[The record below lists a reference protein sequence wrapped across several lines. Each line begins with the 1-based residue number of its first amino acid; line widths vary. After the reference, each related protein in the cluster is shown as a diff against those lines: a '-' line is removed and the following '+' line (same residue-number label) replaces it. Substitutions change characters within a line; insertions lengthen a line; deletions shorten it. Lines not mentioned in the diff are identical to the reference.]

1 MSSFD
6 NFYTRLQS
14 LNEARKSPVEAL
26 VPGATGVTKQMRS
39 AGLSSA
45 PLDTI
50 RFIRELL
57 FNLDVISEEELN
69 VVKMGKGFTGKKQAM
84 LKVLQDNQDAI
95 NAKSDEIA
103 QRIESTLDDFISGMG
118 ANRSREEKYAAQAAA
133 EELAAQ
139 ARAAKSGKEMDDALA
154 DVISDEK
161 LIIKASLAKAIQELE
176 DLPGGEDISPD
187 VLNEIKKFAPKIN
200 TIEQLESFVKQLSAM
215 EEYQLPAAYLSSTVK
230 AIKGGMED
238 IEMEDQED
246 PDHGFDA
253 NKSDLDGNGKI
264 SEYERKRGEAIAS
277 SMGKEDNEGSVKR
290 EVLDACKAAAGD
302 FAHKNSGMAF
312 GCKQMLDQYTK
323 AGDTERASIAKS
335 LHDHFSGQ
343 AKHFDENGEDPDIEA
358 LAQVEVEELGDGE
371 LPKDYHEGGE
381 TEDSEGDVKKE
392 VLAAIKDGAG
402 EFAHKNAGLATSAQ
416 ELAAQYEEAG
426 DKQRASIAKN
436 LAQYFNTQSAFDSD
450 EENEDAEQEIKV
462 GSMLTTNYNEVVH
475 VDKIDTESDMK
486 GRPIYYCTDK
496 DGGEHVLYP
505 EEVLAVSPEDAEG
518 DPEFEAALTAADDI
532 HGGNPGSGYEEYKKM
547 IEAKLGRPCTPD
559 ECDDIKIKIDHH
571 SFRGEEADMKQV
583 AESKY
588 TTADYLTDIYSSV
601 EPIVASTVNENGQTT
616 PTRQYLVETYEAAIE
631 DAYTS
636 QYLTEQKTQDSLPKQ
651 KKEKSLSFKER
662 FQPKTQWQ
670 LEEVRRYGL

>member
-103 QRIESTLDDFISGMG
+103 QTIESTLDDFISGMG

-133 EELAAQ
+133 QELAAQ

-161 LIIKASLAKAIQELE
+161 LIIKASLAKSIQELE

-187 VLNEIKKFAPKIN
+187 VLSEIKKFAPKIN

-253 NKSDLDGNGKI
+253 TKSDLDNDGKI
-264 SEYERKRGEAIAS
+264 SKYERKRGEAIAS
-277 SMGKEDNEGSVKR
+277 SMSKEDNEGSVKR

-371 LPKDYHEGGE
+371 LPKDYH
-381 TEDSEGDVKKE
+381 
-392 VLAAIKDGAG
+392 
-402 EFAHKNAGLATSAQ
+402 
-416 ELAAQYEEAG
+416 
-426 DKQRASIAKN
+426 
-436 LAQYFNTQSAFDSD
+436 
-450 EENEDAEQEIKV
+450 EDAEQEIKV

-571 SFRGEEADMKQV
+571 SFRDEEADMKQV

-601 EPIVASTVNENGQTT
+601 EPIVATTMNENGQTT
-616 PTRQYLVETYEAAIE
+616 PTRQYLVENYEAAIE

-636 QYLTEQKTQDSLPKQ
+636 QYLTEQKTQDALPKQ
-651 KKEKSLSFKER
+651 KKENNLSFKER
-662 FQPKTQWQ
+662 FQPKTHWQ

>member
-69 VVKMGKGFTGKKQAM
+69 VVKIGKGFTGKKQAM

-133 EELAAQ
+133 QELAAQ

-187 VLNEIKKFAPKIN
+187 VLSEIKKFAPKID
-200 TIEQLESFVKQLSAM
+200 TLEQLESFVKQLSAM

-253 NKSDLDGNGKI
+253 NKSDLDGDGNI
-264 SEYERKRGEAIAS
+264 SKYERKRGEAIAS
-277 SMGKEDNEGSVKR
+277 SMSKEDNEGIVKR

-343 AKHFDENGEDPDIEA
+343 AKHFDENGEEPDIEA

-371 LPKDYHEGGE
+371 LPDDYH
-381 TEDSEGDVKKE
+381 
-392 VLAAIKDGAG
+392 
-402 EFAHKNAGLATSAQ
+402 
-416 ELAAQYEEAG
+416 
-426 DKQRASIAKN
+426 
-436 LAQYFNTQSAFDSD
+436 
-450 EENEDAEQEIKV
+450 EDAEQEIKV

-505 EEVLAVSPEDAEG
+505 EQVLAVSPEDGEGEHDDNDGEEERCDYVPCEDGESVSIKELGLNPALVRSLAEDDG
-518 DPEFEAALTAADDI
+518 AYDGTVGSLKQLINNKLAARPDI
-532 HGGNPGSGYEEYKKM
+532 GVRGRLQQMLKQ
-547 IEAKLGRPCTPD
+547 LGETPD
-559 ECDDIKIKIDHH
+559 EVVLSENVIIENKN
-571 SFRGEEADMKQV
+571 
-583 AESKY
+583 
-588 TTADYLTDIYSSV
+588 TTGDSLLDIYTNIK
-601 EPIVASTVNENGQTT
+601 PIVETIVESTTINENGQTSHT
-616 PTRQYLVETYEAAIE
+616 QQYLVEKREEAIE
-631 DAYTS
+631 QVYTN
-636 QYLTEQKTQDSLPKQ
+636 QYLTEQKASDSLLVPKDENNQ
-651 KKEKSLSFKER
+651 TFKER
-662 FQPKTQWQ
+662 YQPKTSYQ
-670 LEEVRRYGL
+670 LEELRRYGL

>member
-57 FNLDVISEEELN
+57 FNLDVISEEDLN
-69 VVKMGKGFTGKKQAM
+69 VVKMSKGFTGKKQAM

-95 NAKSDEIA
+95 NAKSDEIS
-103 QRIESTLDDFISGMG
+103 QKIESTLDDFISGMG

-133 EELAAQ
+133 QELAAQ

-187 VLNEIKKFAPKIN
+187 ILSEIKRFAPKIN
-200 TIEQLESFVKQLSAM
+200 TIEQLESFVKQLSGM

-253 NKSDLDGNGKI
+253 KKSDLDDDGEI
-264 SEYERKRGEAIAS
+264 SKYERKRGEAIAS
-277 SMGKEDNEGSVKR
+277 SMDKED
-290 EVLDACKAAAGD
+290 
-302 FAHKNSGMAF
+302 
-312 GCKQMLDQYTK
+312 
-323 AGDTERASIAKS
+323 
-335 LHDHFSGQ
+335 
-343 AKHFDENGEDPDIEA
+343 GEDDVDGM
-358 LAQVEVEELGDGE
+358 AQVEVEELGDGE
-371 LPKDYHEGGE
+371 IPDDYHDQDDDEDAEGTVAQGVE
-381 TEDSEGDVKKE
+381 AEIQKRFSILNNSDTANHDEDYMKAAKAIHAKYSRRGDE
-392 VLAAIKDGAG
+392 ARATAAADLMKRA
-402 EFAHKNAGLATSAQ
+402 LATSAANV
-416 ELAAQYEEAG
+416 EDYE
-426 DKQRASIAKN
+426 
-436 LAQYFNTQSAFDSD
+436 
-450 EENEDAEQEIKV
+450 V
-462 GSMLTTNYNEVVH
+462 
-475 VDKIDTESDMK
+475 
-486 GRPIYYCTDK
+486 
-496 DGGEHVLYP
+496 
-505 EEVLAVSPEDAEG
+505 
-518 DPEFEAALTAADDI
+518 
-532 HGGNPGSGYEEYKKM
+532 
-547 IEAKLGRPCTPD
+547 
-559 ECDDIKIKIDHH
+559 
-571 SFRGEEADMKQV
+571 V

-588 TTADYLTDIYSSV
+588 TTADYLTDIYSTV
-601 EPIVASTVNENGQTT
+601 EPIIESTVNENGQTT
-616 PTRQYLVETYEAAIE
+616 PTQQYLVEKHEEAIE
-631 DAYTS
+631 EVYTN
-636 QYLTEQKTQDSLPKQ
+636 QYLVEQKVQDSLPKQ
-651 KKEKSLSFKER
+651 KKESNLSFKER
-662 FQPKTQWQ
+662 FQPKTHWQ

>member
-6 NFYTRLQS
+6 NFYNRLQT

-57 FNLDVISEEELN
+57 YNLDVIGDEELAM
-69 VVKMGKGFTGKKQAM
+69 VKSGKGFTGKKQAM

-103 QRIESTLDDFISGMG
+103 QTIENTLDNFISGMG
-118 ANRSREEKYAAQAAA
+118 VNRSREEKYAAQAAA
-133 EELAAQ
+133 QELAAQ

-161 LIIKASLAKAIQELE
+161 LIIKASLAKVIQELE

-187 VLNEIKKFAPKIN
+187 VLAEIKKFAPKIN

-253 NKSDLDGNGKI
+253 NKSDLDKDGKI
-264 SEYERKRGEAIAS
+264 SEYERKRGEAITS
-277 SMGKEDNEGSVKR
+277 SMSKEDNEG
-290 EVLDACKAAAGD
+290 
-302 FAHKNSGMAF
+302 
-312 GCKQMLDQYTK
+312 
-323 AGDTERASIAKS
+323 
-335 LHDHFSGQ
+335 
-343 AKHFDENGEDPDIEA
+343 DIEGM
-358 LAQVEVEELGDGE
+358 AQVEVEELGDGE
-371 LPKDYHEGGE
+371 LPDDYHDDEDGEREDGTDDGECESCGGGGC
-381 TEDSEGDVKKE
+381 EDCNGTGLESTRQF
-392 VLAAIKDGAG
+392 IMQKD
-402 EFAHKNAGLATSAQ
+402 E
-416 ELAAQYEEAG
+416 
-426 DKQRASIAKN
+426 
-436 LAQYFNTQSAFDSD
+436 D
-450 EENEDAEQEIKV
+450 EEV
-462 GSMLTTNYNEVVH
+462 
-475 VDKIDTESDMK
+475 
-486 GRPIYYCTDK
+486 
-496 DGGEHVLYP
+496 
-505 EEVLAVSPEDAEG
+505 
-518 DPEFEAALTAADDI
+518 
-532 HGGNPGSGYEEYKKM
+532 
-547 IEAKLGRPCTPD
+547 
-559 ECDDIKIKIDHH
+559 
-571 SFRGEEADMKQV
+571 V

-588 TTADYLTDIYSSV
+588 TTADYITDMYSSV
-601 EPIVASTVNENGQTT
+601 KPIVESTVDENGQTT
-616 PTRQYLVETYEAAIE
+616 PTEKYLVEHAERAIE
-631 DAYTS
+631 EAYTNM
-636 QYLTEQKTQDSLPKQ
+636 YLTEQKAQDSLPKQ

-662 FQPKTQWQ
+662 FQPKTHWQ

>member
-69 VVKMGKGFTGKKQAM
+69 VVKIGKGFTGKKQAM

-133 EELAAQ
+133 QELAAQ

-187 VLNEIKKFAPKIN
+187 VLSEIKKFAPKIN

-253 NKSDLDGNGKI
+253 NKSDLDGDGNI
-264 SEYERKRGEAIAS
+264 SKYERKRGEAIAS
-277 SMGKEDNEGSVKR
+277 SMSKEDNEGIVKR

-343 AKHFDENGEDPDIEA
+343 AKHFDENGEEPDIEA

-371 LPKDYHEGGE
+371 LPNDYH
-381 TEDSEGDVKKE
+381 
-392 VLAAIKDGAG
+392 
-402 EFAHKNAGLATSAQ
+402 
-416 ELAAQYEEAG
+416 
-426 DKQRASIAKN
+426 
-436 LAQYFNTQSAFDSD
+436 
-450 EENEDAEQEIKV
+450 EDAEQEIKV

-505 EEVLAVSPEDAEG
+505 EEVLAVSPED
-518 DPEFEAALTAADDI
+518 
-532 HGGNPGSGYEEYKKM
+532 
-547 IEAKLGRPCTPD
+547 
-559 ECDDIKIKIDHH
+559 
-571 SFRGEEADMKQV
+571 GEEADMKQV

-601 EPIVASTVNENGQTT
+601 EPIVESTVNENGQTT
-616 PTRQYLVETYEAAIE
+616 PTRQYLVERYEEAIE

-636 QYLTEQKTQDSLPKQ
+636 QYLIEQKAQDSLPKQ
-651 KKEKSLSFKER
+651 KKENNLSFKER
-662 FQPKTQWQ
+662 FQPKTSWQ

>member
-103 QRIESTLDDFISGMG
+103 QTIESTLDDFISGMG

-133 EELAAQ
+133 QELAAQ

-176 DLPGGEDISPD
+176 DLPGGEDISPA
-187 VLNEIKKFAPKIN
+187 VLDEVKKFAPKIN

-253 NKSDLDGNGKI
+253 EKSDLDDDGKI
-264 SEYERKRGEAIAS
+264 SKYERKRGEAIAS
-277 SMGKEDNEGSVKR
+277 SMSKEDNEGSVKR

-302 FAHKNSGMAF
+302 FAHKNSGMAS

-358 LAQVEVEELGDGE
+358 LTQVEVEELGDGE
-371 LPKDYHEGGE
+371 LPDDYH
-381 TEDSEGDVKKE
+381 
-392 VLAAIKDGAG
+392 
-402 EFAHKNAGLATSAQ
+402 
-416 ELAAQYEEAG
+416 
-426 DKQRASIAKN
+426 
-436 LAQYFNTQSAFDSD
+436 
-450 EENEDAEQEIKV
+450 EDAEQEIKV
-462 GSMLTTNYNEVVH
+462 GSTVKTTYGEVVNITG
-475 VDKIDTESDMK
+475 IDTESDMK
-486 GRPIYYCTDK
+486 GRPVYSGTAVDD
-496 DGGEHVLYP
+496 DGGTEEGLGAERYLYP
-505 EEVLAVSPEDAEG
+505 NDIMAVSPEDGE

-547 IEAKLGRPCTPD
+547 IENKLGRPCTPD
-559 ECDDIKIKIDHH
+559 ECDDIKIMIDHH
-571 SFRGEEADMKQV
+571 SFRGEEADMKRV

-588 TTADYLTDIYSSV
+588 TTGDYLTDIYSSV
-601 EPIVASTVNENGQTT
+601 EPIVASTMNENGQTT
-616 PTRQYLVETYEAAIE
+616 PTRQYLVEKYEEAIE
-631 DAYTS
+631 DVYTS
-636 QYLTEQKTQDSLPKQ
+636 QYLTEQKAQDSLPKQ
-651 KKEKSLSFKER
+651 KKENNLSFKER
-662 FQPKTQWQ
+662 FQPKTHWQ

>member
-103 QRIESTLDDFISGMG
+103 QTIESTLDDFISGMG

-133 EELAAQ
+133 QELAAQ

-253 NKSDLDGNGKI
+253 TKSDLDKDGKI
-264 SEYERKRGEAIAS
+264 SKYERARGEAIAS
-277 SMGKEDNEGSVKR
+277 SMSKEDNEGSVKR

-302 FAHKNSGMAF
+302 FAHKNSGMAS

-343 AKHFDENGEDPDIEA
+343 AKHFDENAEDSVYMDMDERFMDVLSPVLDAHEEDPDNMDYEVVKGMIEA
-358 LAQVEVEELGDGE
+358 QLGRDCTKEECQLIQDEMIDVKKAQEDNEGTSVEEYYPEELDPNQPLEVEE
-371 LPKDYHEGGE
+371 
-381 TEDSEGDVKKE
+381 
-392 VLAAIKDGAG
+392 
-402 EFAHKNAGLATSAQ
+402 
-416 ELAAQYEEAG
+416 
-426 DKQRASIAKN
+426 
-436 LAQYFNTQSAFDSD
+436 
-450 EENEDAEQEIKV
+450 
-462 GSMLTTNYNEVVH
+462 
-475 VDKIDTESDMK
+475 
-486 GRPIYYCTDK
+486 
-496 DGGEHVLYP
+496 
-505 EEVLAVSPEDAEG
+505 
-518 DPEFEAALTAADDI
+518 DPEFKAAFNAAEDI

-547 IEAKLGRPCTPD
+547 IEKKLGRDCTED
-559 ECDDIKIKIDHH
+559 ECEYIKIAIDHVAD
-571 SFRGEEADMKQV
+571 GMLDADMRGV

-588 TTADYLTDIYSSV
+588 TTADYLTEIYSSV
-601 EPIVASTVNENGQTT
+601 EPIVASTMNENGQTT
-616 PTRQYLVETYEAAIE
+616 PTRQYLVEKYDEAIE

-636 QYLTEQKTQDSLPKQ
+636 QYLTEQKVQDALPKQ
-651 KKEKSLSFKER
+651 KKENNLSFKER
-662 FQPKTQWQ
+662 FQPKTTWQ

>member
-103 QRIESTLDDFISGMG
+103 QTIESTLDDFISGMG

-133 EELAAQ
+133 QELAAQ

-187 VLNEIKKFAPKIN
+187 VLSEIKKFAPKIN

-253 NKSDLDGNGKI
+253 TKSDLDNDGKI
-264 SEYERKRGEAIAS
+264 SKYERKRGEAIAS
-277 SMGKEDNEGSVKR
+277 SMSKEDNEGSVKR

-371 LPKDYHEGGE
+371 LPKDYHE
-381 TEDSEGDVKKE
+381 
-392 VLAAIKDGAG
+392 
-402 EFAHKNAGLATSAQ
+402 
-416 ELAAQYEEAG
+416 
-426 DKQRASIAKN
+426 
-436 LAQYFNTQSAFDSD
+436 
-450 EENEDAEQEIKV
+450 DAEQEIKV

-496 DGGEHVLYP
+496 DGGEHVLYQ

-571 SFRGEEADMKQV
+571 SFRDEEADMKQV

-601 EPIVASTVNENGQTT
+601 EPIVATTMNENGQTT
-616 PTRQYLVETYEAAIE
+616 PTRQYLVENYEAAIE

-636 QYLTEQKTQDSLPKQ
+636 QYLTEQKTQDALPKQ
-651 KKEKSLSFKER
+651 KKENNLSFKER
-662 FQPKTQWQ
+662 FQPKTHWQ

>member
-103 QRIESTLDDFISGMG
+103 QTIESTLDDFISGMG

-133 EELAAQ
+133 QELAAQ

-253 NKSDLDGNGKI
+253 TKSDLDKDGKI
-264 SEYERKRGEAIAS
+264 SKYERARGEAIAS
-277 SMGKEDNEGSVKR
+277 SMSKEDNEGSVKR

-302 FAHKNSGMAF
+302 FAHKNSGMAS

-343 AKHFDENGEDPDIEA
+343 AKHFDENAEDSVYMDMDERFMDVLSPVLDAHEEDPDNMDYEVVKGMIEA
-358 LAQVEVEELGDGE
+358 QLGRDCTEEECQLIQDEMIDVKKAQEDNEGTSVEEYYPEELDPNQPLEVEE
-371 LPKDYHEGGE
+371 
-381 TEDSEGDVKKE
+381 
-392 VLAAIKDGAG
+392 
-402 EFAHKNAGLATSAQ
+402 
-416 ELAAQYEEAG
+416 
-426 DKQRASIAKN
+426 
-436 LAQYFNTQSAFDSD
+436 
-450 EENEDAEQEIKV
+450 
-462 GSMLTTNYNEVVH
+462 
-475 VDKIDTESDMK
+475 
-486 GRPIYYCTDK
+486 
-496 DGGEHVLYP
+496 
-505 EEVLAVSPEDAEG
+505 
-518 DPEFEAALTAADDI
+518 DPEFKAAFNAAEDI

-547 IEAKLGRPCTPD
+547 IEKKLGRDCTED
-559 ECDDIKIKIDHH
+559 ECEYIKMAIDHVAD
-571 SFRGEEADMKQV
+571 GMLDADMRGV

-588 TTADYLTDIYSSV
+588 TTADYLTEIYSSV
-601 EPIVASTVNENGQTT
+601 EPIVASTMNENGQTT
-616 PTRQYLVETYEAAIE
+616 PTRQYLVEKYEEAIE
-631 DAYTS
+631 DVYTS
-636 QYLTEQKTQDSLPKQ
+636 QYLTEQKAQDSLPKQ
-651 KKEKSLSFKER
+651 KKENNLSFKER
-662 FQPKTQWQ
+662 FQPKTHWQ

>member
-103 QRIESTLDDFISGMG
+103 QTIESTLDDFISGMG

-133 EELAAQ
+133 QELAAQ

-187 VLNEIKKFAPKIN
+187 VLSEIKKFAPKIN

-253 NKSDLDGNGKI
+253 TKSDLDNDGKI
-264 SEYERKRGEAIAS
+264 SKYERKRGEAIAS
-277 SMGKEDNEGSVKR
+277 SMSKEDNEGSVKR

-371 LPKDYHEGGE
+371 LPKDYH
-381 TEDSEGDVKKE
+381 
-392 VLAAIKDGAG
+392 
-402 EFAHKNAGLATSAQ
+402 
-416 ELAAQYEEAG
+416 
-426 DKQRASIAKN
+426 
-436 LAQYFNTQSAFDSD
+436 
-450 EENEDAEQEIKV
+450 EDAEQEIKV

-571 SFRGEEADMKQV
+571 SFRDEEADMKQV

-601 EPIVASTVNENGQTT
+601 EPIVATTMNENGQTT
-616 PTRQYLVETYEAAIE
+616 PTRQYLVENYEAAIE

-636 QYLTEQKTQDSLPKQ
+636 QYLTEQKTQDALPKQ
-651 KKEKSLSFKER
+651 KKENNLSFKER
-662 FQPKTQWQ
+662 FQPKTHWQ

>member
-103 QRIESTLDDFISGMG
+103 QTIESTLDDFISGMG

-133 EELAAQ
+133 QELAAQ

-187 VLNEIKKFAPKIN
+187 VLSEIKKFAPKIN

-253 NKSDLDGNGKI
+253 TKSDLDNDGKI
-264 SEYERKRGEAIAS
+264 SKYERKRGEAIAS
-277 SMGKEDNEGSVKR
+277 SMSKEDNEGSVKR

-358 LAQVEVEELGDGE
+358 LAQVEVEEIGDGE
-371 LPKDYHEGGE
+371 LPDDYH
-381 TEDSEGDVKKE
+381 
-392 VLAAIKDGAG
+392 
-402 EFAHKNAGLATSAQ
+402 
-416 ELAAQYEEAG
+416 
-426 DKQRASIAKN
+426 
-436 LAQYFNTQSAFDSD
+436 
-450 EENEDAEQEIKV
+450 EDAEQEIKV

-571 SFRGEEADMKQV
+571 SFRDEEADMKQV

-601 EPIVASTVNENGQTT
+601 EPIVATTMNENGQTT
-616 PTRQYLVETYEAAIE
+616 PTRQYLVENYEAAIE

-636 QYLTEQKTQDSLPKQ
+636 QYLTEQKTQDALPKQ
-651 KKEKSLSFKER
+651 KKENNLSFKER
-662 FQPKTQWQ
+662 FQPKTHWQ

>member
-6 NFYTRLQS
+6 NFYNRLQT

-57 FNLDVISEEELN
+57 YNLDVIGDEELAM
-69 VVKMGKGFTGKKQAM
+69 VKSGKGFTGKKQAM

-103 QRIESTLDDFISGMG
+103 QTIENTLDNFISGMG
-118 ANRSREEKYAAQAAA
+118 VNRSREEKYAAQAAA
-133 EELAAQ
+133 QELAAQ

-161 LIIKASLAKAIQELE
+161 LVIKASLAKVIQELE

-187 VLNEIKKFAPKIN
+187 VLEEIKKFAPKIN

-253 NKSDLDGNGKI
+253 NKSDLDKDGKI

-277 SMGKEDNEGSVKR
+277 SMSKEDNEDAADGAMAGIKAKERLNYIDNIVSTYEGKDLDWYKK
-290 EVLDACKAAAGD
+290 VLFKNPKFKDGD
-302 FAHKNSGMAF
+302 LTDYE
-312 GCKQMLDQYTK
+312 LDVL
-323 AGDTERASIAKS
+323 ERAIQSS
-335 LHDHFSGQ
+335 
-343 AKHFDENGEDPDIEA
+343 EDNEGDIEGM
-358 LAQVEVEELGDGE
+358 AQVEVEELGDGE
-371 LPKDYHEGGE
+371 LPDDYYDHDDD
-381 TEDSEGDVKKE
+381 EDAEGDVKKE
-392 VLAAIKDGAG
+392 VLAAIKAGAG

-426 DKQRASIAKN
+426 DKERSSIAN
-436 LAQYFNTQSAFDSD
+436 SLAQYFNTQSKFDSKT
-450 EENEDAEQEIKV
+450 ENE
-462 GSMLTTNYNEVVH
+462 EV
-475 VDKIDTESDMK
+475 
-486 GRPIYYCTDK
+486 
-496 DGGEHVLYP
+496 
-505 EEVLAVSPEDAEG
+505 
-518 DPEFEAALTAADDI
+518 
-532 HGGNPGSGYEEYKKM
+532 
-547 IEAKLGRPCTPD
+547 
-559 ECDDIKIKIDHH
+559 
-571 SFRGEEADMKQV
+571 V

-588 TTADYLTDIYSSV
+588 TTADYITDMYSSV
-601 EPIVASTVNENGQTT
+601 KPIVESTIDENGQTT
-616 PTRQYLVETYEAAIE
+616 PTEKYLVEHAERAIE
-631 DAYTS
+631 EAYTNM
-636 QYLTEQKTQDSLPKQ
+636 YLTEQKAQDSLPKQ

-662 FQPKTQWQ
+662 FQPKTHWQ

>member
-6 NFYTRLQS
+6 NFYNRLQT

-57 FNLDVISEEELN
+57 YNLDVIGDEELAM
-69 VVKMGKGFTGKKQAM
+69 VKSGKGFTGKKQAM

-103 QRIESTLDDFISGMG
+103 QTIESTLDDFISGMG
-118 ANRSREEKYAAQAAA
+118 VNRSREEKYAAQAAA
-133 EELAAQ
+133 QELAAQ

-187 VLNEIKKFAPKIN
+187 VLAEIKKFAPKIN

-253 NKSDLDGNGKI
+253 EKSDLDDDGKI

-277 SMGKEDNEGSVKR
+277 SMSKEDNEG
-290 EVLDACKAAAGD
+290 
-302 FAHKNSGMAF
+302 
-312 GCKQMLDQYTK
+312 
-323 AGDTERASIAKS
+323 
-335 LHDHFSGQ
+335 
-343 AKHFDENGEDPDIEA
+343 DIEGM
-358 LAQVEVEELGDGE
+358 AQVEVEELGDGE
-371 LPKDYHEGGE
+371 LPDDYH
-381 TEDSEGDVKKE
+381 
-392 VLAAIKDGAG
+392 
-402 EFAHKNAGLATSAQ
+402 
-416 ELAAQYEEAG
+416 
-426 DKQRASIAKN
+426 
-436 LAQYFNTQSAFDSD
+436 
-450 EENEDAEQEIKV
+450 
-462 GSMLTTNYNEVVH
+462 
-475 VDKIDTESDMK
+475 
-486 GRPIYYCTDK
+486 
-496 DGGEHVLYP
+496 
-505 EEVLAVSPEDAEG
+505 DAEG
-518 DPEFEAALTAADDI
+518 HVDETLSDEFYKMLDDVLM
-532 HGGNPGSGYEEYKKM
+532 EYGTEDHRPVVAGM
-547 IEAKLGRPCTPD
+547 EAKLGRKLTDHETESVLETIQDDELPD
-559 ECDDIKIKIDHH
+559 YEDAETEN
-571 SFRGEEADMKQV
+571 EEVV

-588 TTADYLTDIYSSV
+588 TTADYITDMYSSV
-601 EPIVASTVNENGQTT
+601 KPIVESTVDENGRTT
-616 PTRQYLVETYEAAIE
+616 PTEKYLVEHAERAIE
-631 DAYTS
+631 EAYTNM
-636 QYLTEQKTQDSLPKQ
+636 YLTEQKAQDSLPKQ

-662 FQPKTQWQ
+662 FQPKTHWQ

>member
-103 QRIESTLDDFISGMG
+103 QAIESTLDDFISGMG

-133 EELAAQ
+133 QELAAQ

-253 NKSDLDGNGKI
+253 KKSDLNDDGNI
-264 SEYERKRGEAIAS
+264 SKYERKRGEAIAS
-277 SMGKEDNEGSVKR
+277 AMGKEDNEGSVKR

-302 FAHKNSGMAF
+302 FAHKNSGMAS

-358 LAQVEVEELGDGE
+358 LAQVEVEEIGDGE
-371 LPKDYHEGGE
+371 LPDDYHEDGE
-381 TEDSEGDVKKE
+381 VTQLDPRAMEIIDVMIGAAMEMEDTEYPEVKGMVE
-392 VLAAIKDGAG
+392 
-402 EFAHKNAGLATSAQ
+402 AGLGRPCT
-416 ELAAQYEEAG
+416 
-426 DKQRASIAKN
+426 
-436 LAQYFNTQSAFDSD
+436 D
-450 EENEDAEQEIKV
+450 EECAYLMDELGVEPEDFA
-462 GSMLTTNYNEVVH
+462 
-475 VDKIDTESDMK
+475 
-486 GRPIYYCTDK
+486 
-496 DGGEHVLYP
+496 
-505 EEVLAVSPEDAEG
+505 EDAEG
-518 DPEFEAALTAADDI
+518 DPEF
-532 HGGNPGSGYEEYKKM
+532 
-547 IEAKLGRPCTPD
+547 
-559 ECDDIKIKIDHH
+559 
-571 SFRGEEADMKQV
+571 EADMKQV

-631 DAYTS
+631 EAYTS

-651 KKEKSLSFKER
+651 KKVNNLSFKER
-662 FQPKTQWQ
+662 FQPKTHWQ

>member
-69 VVKMGKGFTGKKQAM
+69 AVKMSKGFTGKKQAM
-84 LKVLQDNQDAI
+84 LKVLQGNQDAI

-103 QRIESTLDDFISGMG
+103 QTIESTLDDFISGMG
-118 ANRSREEKYAAQAAA
+118 VNRSREEKYAAQAAA
-133 EELAAQ
+133 QELAAQ

-187 VLNEIKKFAPKIN
+187 VLAEIKKFAPKIN
-200 TIEQLESFVKQLSAM
+200 TLEQFESFVKQLSGM

-253 NKSDLDGNGKI
+253 EKSDLDDDGKI

-277 SMGKEDNEGSVKR
+277 SMEKED
-290 EVLDACKAAAGD
+290 
-302 FAHKNSGMAF
+302 
-312 GCKQMLDQYTK
+312 
-323 AGDTERASIAKS
+323 
-335 LHDHFSGQ
+335 
-343 AKHFDENGEDPDIEA
+343 GEDDVDGM
-358 LAQVEVEELGDGE
+358 AQVEVEELGDGE
-371 LPKDYHEGGE
+371 IPDDYYDQDDY
-381 TEDSEGDVKKE
+381 EDAEGDVKKE
-392 VLAAIKDGAG
+392 VLAAIKAGAG

-426 DKQRASIAKN
+426 DKERSSIAN
-436 LAQYFNTQSAFDSD
+436 SLAQYFNTQSKFDSKT
-450 EENEDAEQEIKV
+450 ENE
-462 GSMLTTNYNEVVH
+462 EV
-475 VDKIDTESDMK
+475 
-486 GRPIYYCTDK
+486 
-496 DGGEHVLYP
+496 
-505 EEVLAVSPEDAEG
+505 
-518 DPEFEAALTAADDI
+518 
-532 HGGNPGSGYEEYKKM
+532 
-547 IEAKLGRPCTPD
+547 
-559 ECDDIKIKIDHH
+559 
-571 SFRGEEADMKQV
+571 V

-588 TTADYLTDIYSSV
+588 TTADYLTDIYSTV
-601 EPIVASTVNENGQTT
+601 EPIIESTVNENGQTT
-616 PTRQYLVETYEAAIE
+616 PTQQYLVEKHEEAIE
-631 DAYTS
+631 EVYTN
-636 QYLTEQKTQDSLPKQ
+636 QYLVEQKVQDSLPKQ
-651 KKEKSLSFKER
+651 KKENNLSFKER
-662 FQPKTQWQ
+662 FQPKTHWQ